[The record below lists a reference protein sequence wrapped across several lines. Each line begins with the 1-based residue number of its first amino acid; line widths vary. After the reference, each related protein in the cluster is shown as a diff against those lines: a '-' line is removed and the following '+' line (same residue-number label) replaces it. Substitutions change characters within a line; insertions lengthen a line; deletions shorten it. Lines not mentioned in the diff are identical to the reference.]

1 MWSFQPSAIERLARL
16 QKMKEEAN
24 AANNESCLLKFRVNK
39 ASAELQNIVETCSL
53 LTEEKRQLTVDLW
66 EEQCKTLT
74 LESKLWG
81 LELQRLWDQTEGIVS
96 FQKTAQFKELLR
108 KKIKAH
114 MQSGDMLYSI
124 AKHWDYSFEAF
135 RKQM

>member
-1 MWSFQPSAIERLARL
+1 
-16 QKMKEEAN
+16 MKEGAN

-39 ASAELQNIVETCSL
+39 ASAELQNSVETCSL

-114 MQSGDMLYSI
+114 IQSGDMLYSI